1 MPKEQP
7 VWDSELWQQSLVA
20 AIRFNFSLLKFTF
33 TFPNT
38 KDIISY
44 PFPRTSFLE
53 NSSHWCEWD
62 LQSLY
67 SLGNSFSFSI
77 FEDLVLVTFKETRK
91 LQNFLIW
98 LSIHF
103 PRQIQ
108 GLKNTHLTC
117 LLHACTYE
125 LWSDIH
131 LKITHG
137 NWNDLSNARIIDMF
151 Y

>member
-7 VWDSELWQQSLVA
+7 VWNSELWQQSLVA

-67 SLGNSFSFSI
+67 SLGNFFSLYFWGFS
-77 FEDLVLVTFKETRK
+77 LG
-91 LQNFLIW
+91 NFQVNKKTTKF
-98 LSIHF
+98 S
-103 PRQIQ
+103 
-108 GLKNTHLTC
+108 HLT
-117 LLHACTYE
+117 LDTFSQANTWLERHAPHMSLTCVYIWIVIWHSLENYTWKLE
-125 LWSDIH
+125 WS
-131 LKITHG
+131 
-137 NWNDLSNARIIDMF
+137 
-151 Y
+151 